1 VTWTRIGRS
10 WTQAAV
16 PVGGSSV
23 ALEIVRGWLVTDH
36 FADTGGV
43 NVLVAAP
50 GNDQQPPCRPWA
62 SATSDLPEAGR
73 EREANDDQQQGGTD
87 PRPAQGHQGVP
98 DVGADLSD
106 GIVLEPRHPRVS
118 RIGGRP
124 RPA

>member
-50 GNDQQPPCRPWA
+50 GNDQQPPCRPWGVGH
-62 SATSDLPEAGR
+62 LRPP
-73 EREANDDQQQGGTD
+73 GGW
-87 PRPAQGHQGVP
+87 PRARSQ
-98 DVGADLSD
+98 
-106 GIVLEPRHPRVS
+106 
-118 RIGGRP
+118 
-124 RPA
+124 